1 MEGFSP
7 QEVADHLYWVPGALG
22 ARFPHCHSYLLDI
35 GDSLAVFD
43 PKCGRP
49 QLQQACKAIGR
60 DMKDIH
66 DVICTHFHVDH
77 TAENAFFKRKGAKIW
92 MHEADA
98 AASASLPEFVSRYG
112 LETPQAE
119 AEWRWF
125 LEGFGVREVVV
136 DNIFKAGDI
145 VMGGFRV
152 IHTPGHTPG
161 HCCFYNDGVL
171 IAGDVD
177 LTVPWVGNKTS
188 NAGDFFRSI
197 ERLEQMDIRV
207 LLPGHGQ
214 PVFDNI
220 RPKLE
225 EFRQK
230 LLRREEQ
237 LLRLLNTTPIPI
249 EDIMHRV
256 DAEKRK
262 SKGLE
267 EPIDRSPYAKHFH
280 KMSVRNSLLHLKE
293 LGRVSAVEK
302 DGREFWA
309 LV

>member
-1 MEGFSP
+1 MEGSSLHK
-7 QEVADHLYWVPGALG
+7 VAENLYWVPGALG

-35 GDSLAVFD
+35 GDSLVVFD

-49 QLQQACKAIGR
+49 QLQQACKALR
-60 DMKDIH
+60 REMKDIH

-98 AASASLPEFVSRYG
+98 PASASLSEFVSRYG

-119 AEWRWF
+119 TEWRGF
-125 LEGFGVREVVV
+125 LEGFGVREILP
-136 DNIFKAGDI
+136 DKIFKDGD
-145 VMGGFRV
+145 VVLGDFRT

-161 HCCFYNDGVL
+161 HCCFYKDGVL
-171 IAGDVD
+171 IAGDID

-188 NAGDFFRSI
+188 NAGDFIHSI
-197 ERLEQMDIRV
+197 ERLEQMDIRI

-220 RPKLE
+220 RPKLA

-230 LLRREEQ
+230 LLRREDQ
-237 LLRLLNTTPIPI
+237 LSQILDATPTTI
-249 EDIMHRV
+249 EDIMARV
-256 DAEKRK
+256 DEERSKQ
-262 SKGLE
+262 KGLE
-267 EPIDRSPYAKHFH
+267 DPPERSPYAHHFH
-280 KMSVRNSLLHLKE
+280 KMSIRNSLLHLKE
-293 LGRVSAVEK
+293 LGRVRAVEK
-302 DGREFWA
+302 EGRELWA
-309 LV
+309 HT

>member
-1 MEGFSP
+1 MEGSTLKK
-7 QEVADHLYWVPGALG
+7 VADHLYWVPGAQG
-22 ARFPHCHSYLLDI
+22 ARFPYCHSYLLDL
-35 GDSLAVFD
+35 GDSLVVFD

-49 QLQQACKAIGR
+49 QLQNACKAIGR
-60 DMKDIH
+60 DIKDIH

-92 MHEADA
+92 MHELDA
-98 AASASLPEFVSRYG
+98 PASASLPVFVSRYG
-112 LETPQAE
+112 LETPEAE
-119 AEWRWF
+119 AEWRGF

-136 DNIFKAGDI
+136 DQIFKEGDI
-145 VMGGFRV
+145 VLGDYRV
-152 IHTPGHTPG
+152 IHTSGHTPG
-161 HCCFYNDGVL
+161 HCCFYKDGVL
-171 IAGDVD
+171 IAGDMD

-188 NAGDFFRSI
+188 NAGDFIRSI
-197 ERLEQMDIRV
+197 EKLEKIDIRI

-220 RPKLE
+220 HSKLE

-230 LLRREEQ
+230 LLRREDQ
-237 LLRLLNTTPIPI
+237 LLRLLDTNPTPI

-256 DAEKRK
+256 DEEKSK

-293 LGRVSAVEK
+293 LGRVNVVEK
-302 DGREFWA
+302 EGRELWA
-309 LV
+309 LF